1 MPRGSP
7 PVLDPQE
14 LNLLE
19 GTLLPSLERH
29 HLRLLAHGLRTL
41 QAAAGRRQ
49 GPLPERR
56 QLETWAASQPALAG
70 DRQFA
75 AAFLPQL
82 EELGGQLVAIAAVE
96 GVTPLALELEQL
108 RRWAQDQA
116 DQRLGAITPG
126 PAAANPPPS

>member
-1 MPRGSP
+1 
-7 PVLDPQE
+7 VLEPQE
-14 LNLLE
+14 LNLLDS
-19 GTLLPSLERH
+19 TLLPSLERH

-56 QLETWAASQPALAG
+56 QLEAWAAAQPALAG

-82 EELGGQLVAIAAVE
+82 EQLGGQLVAIATAE

-108 RRWAQDQA
+108 RRWAQEQA
-116 DQRLGAITPG
+116 DQRLGAITPA
-126 PAAANPPPS
+126 PATAGPPPN

>member
-1 MPRGSP
+1 M
-7 PVLDPQE
+7 LEPQE
-14 LNLLE
+14 LNLLDS
-19 GTLLPSLERH
+19 TLLPSLERH

-56 QLETWAASQPALAG
+56 QLEAWAAAQPALAG

-82 EELGGQLVAIAAVE
+82 EQLGGQLVAIATAE
-96 GVTPLALELEQL
+96 GVTPLALE
-108 RRWAQDQA
+108 QA
-116 DQRLGAITPG
+116 DQRLGAITPA
-126 PAAANPPPS
+126 PATAGPPPN